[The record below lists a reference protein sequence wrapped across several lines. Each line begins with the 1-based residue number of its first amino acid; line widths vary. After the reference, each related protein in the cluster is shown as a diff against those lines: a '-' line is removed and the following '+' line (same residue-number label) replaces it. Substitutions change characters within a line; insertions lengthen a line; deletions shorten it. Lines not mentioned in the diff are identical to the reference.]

1 MNIINTLNAKIDSLQ
16 SSLLFVSDE
25 KKRTELQ
32 SEIRRL
38 QFRIIELEKQ
48 GY

>member
-1 MNIINTLNAKIDSLQ
+1 MDIINTLNAKIDSLQ
-16 SSLLFVSDE
+16 SSLLFVGDE